1 MQHNE
6 PEPSTPRSGHVKL
19 LRELES
25 LRARIRELEASKT
38 LYARYNCFQCSTLL
52 PTGYEV
58 GNYQLDFHDIF
69 NVEAIQAIQDAF
81 AAATNVASI
90 ITDVEGRPIT
100 RPSRFCR
107 LCQQVV
113 RRTPKGLANCIR
125 SDASFGSKDPLKP
138 MLRPCLSSGL
148 WDGGTSIYVGDRHVA
163 NWVVGQVRIS
173 VGDDEMMRKYAAE
186 IGVDDAVYM
195 DALSE
200 VPVTSYER
208 FYNICQALCL
218 IANQISTLAQQ
229 NYLQAQA
236 IELRRQ
242 AEQALRESEERF
254 RQFSEATFEGIFI
267 HKDGVVMD
275 VNTAGR
281 TLSGYPQ
288 DQIIGQVIDRIFI
301 PMNTS
306 QTDLS
311 FNLSDSDA
319 CIAELVRADQDRRI
333 CEIRERDIVFQGSQ
347 ASVLVARD
355 ITERVRSQREAKE
368 KQAQL
373 IQADKM
379 VSLGVLVAGMAHEIN
394 NPNSFMTLNLP
405 LLQDIWSDISPV
417 LEEYYGENGD
427 FLAGGLEYSE
437 LRSMMPDLLARMHEG
452 ATRIRGI
459 VGSLKN
465 FSRRTPDEFKWDID
479 INDVIRS
486 SLELV
491 GNLVAKSTNRF
502 DSQLPDGLPTVTANP
517 QKISQVLINLV
528 VNACEALSNR
538 EQAILVQSFH
548 NRVKNEVVVRVRD
561 EGSGIAPHIQSK
573 IMDPFF
579 TTKREVGGTGLGL
592 SVSSAIVEEH
602 GGSLKFTSRQG
613 CGTIVDLC
621 LPVSPMDNA
630 EQRSRQAAA
639 LSGVSK
645 VLE

>member
-1 MQHNE
+1 MQYNE
-6 PEPSTPRSGHVKL
+6 PDTPAPRSGHVKL

-25 LRARIRELEASKT
+25 LRARIRELESNKT

-52 PTGYEV
+52 PIGQDISS
-58 GNYQLDFHDIF
+58 YQLDFHDIF

-173 VGDDEMMRKYAAE
+173 LGDEEMMRKYAAE
-186 IGVDDAVYM
+186 IGVDDKVYM
-195 DALSE
+195 EALAE
-200 VPVTSYER
+200 VPITTYEQ

-267 HKDGVVMD
+267 QKDGVIMD

-281 TLSGYPQ
+281 TLAGYTQ
-288 DQIIGQVIDRIFI
+288 EQIVGRTMDELIMPIDMRLAE
-301 PMNTS
+301 
-306 QTDLS
+306 LS
-311 FNLSDSDA
+311 IDDSDPDA
-319 CIAELVRADQDRRI
+319 CIAELVRGDGERRI
-333 CEIRERDIVFQGSQ
+333 CEIRERDIVFQGSA

-368 KQAQL
+368 KQEQL

-405 LLQDIWSDISPV
+405 LLQDIWNDISPV
-417 LEEYYGENGD
+417 LEEYYQENGD

-465 FSRRTPDEFKWDID
+465 FSRRAPDEFKWEID
-479 INDVIRS
+479 INEVVRS

-502 DSQLPDGLPTVTANP
+502 ETQLPEGLPTVTANP

-528 VNACEALSNR
+528 VNACEALTSR
-538 EQAILVQSFH
+538 ESAILVQSFH
-548 NRVKNEVVVRVRD
+548 NRVRNEVVVRVRD
-561 EGSGIAPHIQSK
+561 EGTGIAPHIQSK

-602 GGSLKFTSRQG
+602 GGSLKFNSRQG

-621 LPVSPMDNA
+621 LPVSGSEAA
-630 EQRSRQAAA
+630 ERRSKLAAA
-639 LSGVSK
+639 LNGISSGD
-645 VLE
+645 E